1 MNDTLLGGGFFWDEL
16 PPGARFRSRAR
27 TITEADLVNFVNLSW
42 LNEELF
48 TNAHEREGMA
58 IAGRVV
64 PGALVYAC
72 AEGLVTPSMQGT
84 GLAFLHA
91 ELDMH
96 APTFVGDTIHVECEV
111 IERRATSR
119 PGRGLVRTR
128 NVVVNQHGKAVLTYT
143 PLRMMRMRDAAPVQV
158 KENPTGGDGT

>member
-1 MNDTLLGGGFFWDEL
+1 MQNEILLGGGFYFEDL
-16 PPGARFRSRAR
+16 AVGARFGSRGR
-27 TITEADLVNFVNLSW
+27 TITETDLVNFVNLSW

-48 TNAHEREGMA
+48 TNLHDREHMA
-58 IAGRVV
+58 IPGRLV

-84 GLAFLHA
+84 GLAFLNA
-91 ELDMH
+91 ELDVS

-111 IERRATSR
+111 IEHRATSK

-128 NVVVNQHGKAVLTYT
+128 NKVVNQDGKLLMTYT
-143 PLRMMRMRDAAPVQV
+143 PLRMMRMRVATEN
-158 KENPTGGDGT
+158 KE

>member
-1 MNDTLLGGGFFWDEL
+1 MQNEILLGGGFYFDDL
-16 PPGARFRSRAR
+16 AVGARFRSRGR
-27 TITEADLVNFVNLSW
+27 TITETDLVNFVNLSW

-48 TNAHEREGMA
+48 TNLHDREHMA
-58 IAGRVV
+58 IQGRLV

-84 GLAFLHA
+84 GLAFLNA
-91 ELDMH
+91 ELDVS

-111 IERRATSR
+111 IEHRATSK

-128 NVVVNQHGKAVLTYT
+128 NRVVNQDGKLLMTYT
-143 PLRMMRMRDAAPVQV
+143 PLRMMRMRGATEN
-158 KENPTGGDGT
+158 KE